1 MFAKDTSEIPS
12 GPPLV
17 EVTGDE
23 GTPVDIDAVEQSP
36 SLDIESDTLEQGVP
50 KVTAGEKQVK

>member
-1 MFAKDTSEIPS
+1 MFAKDTAEIPS

-17 EVTGDE
+17 EVTPDE
-23 GTPVDIDAVEQSP
+23 GTPVDIDPVEQSP